1 MAIDNLHHVTFQEVL
16 MAARV
21 HTMTRLNRGDDI
33 SAACGQLGGYKQQRP
48 ATDTVAMAR
57 E

>member
-1 MAIDNLHHVTFQEVL
+1 MGAH
-16 MAARV
+16 V

-48 ATDTVAMAR
+48 KANVAIAAT